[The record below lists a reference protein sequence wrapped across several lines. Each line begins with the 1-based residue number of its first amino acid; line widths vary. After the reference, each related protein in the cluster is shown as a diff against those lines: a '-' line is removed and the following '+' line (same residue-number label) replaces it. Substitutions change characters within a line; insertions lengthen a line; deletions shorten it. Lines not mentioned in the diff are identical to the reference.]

1 MNARLSVLLM
11 ASLLGL
17 AVSAPALAGPGL
29 LDAVFADSGLLI
41 RDDRDHGK
49 QEEREARKTGKQSDK
64 KSGRKAKD
72 EEEHERGYGY
82 GYERRSSQ
90 PLHDDRGRR

>member
-1 MNARLSVLLM
+1 MNTRFSALLM
-11 ASLLGL
+11 AGLLGL

-29 LDAVFADSGLLI
+29 LDAVFPDSGLLV
-41 RDDRDHGK
+41 RNDHDHGK
-49 QEEREARKTGKQSDK
+49 QEERDARKAKRQSDR

-90 PLHDDRGRR
+90 PQYDDRGRR